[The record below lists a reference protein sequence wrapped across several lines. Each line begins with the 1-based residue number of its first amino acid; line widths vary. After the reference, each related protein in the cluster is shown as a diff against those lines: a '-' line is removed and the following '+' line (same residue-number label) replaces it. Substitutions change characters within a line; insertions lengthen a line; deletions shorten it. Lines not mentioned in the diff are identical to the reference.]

1 MSTITETITVFDTVE
16 EAEHICNT
24 LNTDPEDN
32 WYYRVSMDPDG
43 SRHAVINVFDENKI
57 FVGKI

>member
-16 EAEHICNT
+16 EAERVCNT
-24 LNTDPEDN
+24 LNADTNDN
-32 WYYRVSMDPDG
+32 WYYTVSTDTEG
-43 SRHAVINVFDENKI
+43 SQHAVINVFDENKI